1 MNRQSHQIASV
12 LLVCVELLKMDTQA
26 KITYIRN
33 TYQHML
39 SKSCVNWL
47 YVAKTRSLSLI
58 EAWALDGSISYE
70 MQKEL
75 DKEVGAVYSVCVDE
89 ISKK

>member
-1 MNRQSHQIASV
+1 
-12 LLVCVELLKMDTQA
+12 MDTA
-26 KITYIRN
+26 TKIAYIRN

-47 YVAKTRSLSLI
+47 YVAKIRSSSLT
-58 EAWALDGSISYE
+58 EAWGLDGSISYV

-75 DKEVGAVYSVCVDE
+75 EKEVEAVYHCCVDE
-89 ISKK
+89 ISKKEI

>member
-1 MNRQSHQIASV
+1 
-12 LLVCVELLKMDTQA
+12 MDTQA

-58 EAWALDGSISYE
+58 EAWMMDGSISYE
-70 MQKEL
+70 MQKDLE
-75 DKEVGAVYSVCVDE
+75 KEVEAVYYVCVDTVC
-89 ISKK
+89 KHP

>member
-1 MNRQSHQIASV
+1 
-12 LLVCVELLKMDTQA
+12 MDTQA
-26 KITYIRN
+26 KISYIRN

-47 YVAKTRSLSLI
+47 YVAKIRSEGLI
-58 EAWALDGSISYE
+58 EAWVMDGSISYE

-75 DKEVGAVYSVCVDE
+75 ELEVEAVYHLCVDQ
-89 ISKK
+89 ISKKEI

>member
-1 MNRQSHQIASV
+1 MTT
-12 LLVCVELLKMDTQA
+12 DD
-26 KITYIRN
+26 KINYIRN

-47 YVAKTRSLSLI
+47 YIAKIRSLTLI
-58 EAWALDGSISYE
+58 EAFALDGSISYE

-75 DKEVGAVYSVCVDE
+75 DKEVEAVYSCYVDE
-89 ISKK
+89 ISKKEI

>member
-1 MNRQSHQIASV
+1 
-12 LLVCVELLKMDTQA
+12 MDPVTD
-26 KITYIRN
+26 ISYIRN

-47 YVAKTRSLSLI
+47 YVAKIRSESLI
-58 EAWALDGSISYE
+58 EAFALDGSISYE

-75 DKEVGAVYSVCVDE
+75 ELEIEAVYNCCVDQ
-89 ISKK
+89 ISKKEI

>member
-1 MNRQSHQIASV
+1 
-12 LLVCVELLKMDTQA
+12 MDTA
-26 KITYIRN
+26 TKIAYIRN

-47 YVAKTRSLSLI
+47 YVAKIRSLTLI
-58 EAWALDGSISYE
+58 EAFGLDGSISYE

-75 DKEVGAVYSVCVDE
+75 EFEVSCVYNFVIDNLNRVL
-89 ISKK
+89 KV

>member
-1 MNRQSHQIASV
+1 MTT
-12 LLVCVELLKMDTQA
+12 DD

-47 YVAKTRSLSLI
+47 YVAKIRSLTLI
-58 EAWALDGSISYE
+58 EAFGLDGSISYE
-70 MQKEL
+70 MQKDLEQ
-75 DKEVGAVYSVCVDE
+75 EVEALYHCCVDE
-89 ISKK
+89 ISKKEI

>member
-1 MNRQSHQIASV
+1 MTTN
-12 LLVCVELLKMDTQA
+12 D
-26 KITYIRN
+26 KIIYIRN

-39 SKSCVNWL
+39 SKACVNWL
-47 YVAKTRSLSLI
+47 YVAKIRSESLI

-75 DKEVGAVYSVCVDE
+75 DDETEAVYNCCVDE
-89 ISKK
+89 ISKKEI

>member
-1 MNRQSHQIASV
+1 MTTN
-12 LLVCVELLKMDTQA
+12 D

-47 YVAKTRSLSLI
+47 YVAKIRSLSLI
-58 EAWALDGSISYE
+58 EAFALDGSISYE
-70 MQKEL
+70 MRKEL
-75 DKEVGAVYSVCVDE
+75 DKEVQAVYNCCVDA
-89 ISKK
+89 ISKKEI

>member
-1 MNRQSHQIASV
+1 
-12 LLVCVELLKMDTQA
+12 MDTAA
-26 KITYIRN
+26 KIAYIRN

-47 YVAKTRSLSLI
+47 YVAKIRSLTLI
-58 EAWALDGSISYE
+58 EAWGMDGSISYE
-70 MQKEL
+70 MQKDLE
-75 DKEVGAVYSVCVDE
+75 KEVEAVYDCCVDE

>member
-1 MNRQSHQIASV
+1 MTT
-12 LLVCVELLKMDTQA
+12 DD

-47 YVAKTRSLSLI
+47 YVAKIRSETLI
-58 EAWALDGSISYE
+58 EAFSLDGSISYE
-70 MQKEL
+70 MQKDLE
-75 DKEVGAVYSVCVDE
+75 KEVELVYQVCVDNLH
-89 ISKK
+89 KKA

>member
-1 MNRQSHQIASV
+1 
-12 LLVCVELLKMDTQA
+12 MDTAA

-47 YVAKTRSLSLI
+47 YVAKIRSLSLI
-58 EAWALDGSISYE
+58 EAFALDGSISYE

-75 DKEVGAVYSVCVDE
+75 EKEIEAVYNCCVDTVC
-89 ISKK
+89 KQP

>member
-1 MNRQSHQIASV
+1 
-12 LLVCVELLKMDTQA
+12 MDTA
-26 KITYIRN
+26 TKIVYIRN

-47 YVAKTRSLSLI
+47 YVAKIRSLSLI

-70 MQKEL
+70 VQKDLEKEL
-75 DKEVGAVYSVCVDE
+75 QAVYDCCVDQ
-89 ISKK
+89 ISKKEI

>member
-1 MNRQSHQIASV
+1 
-12 LLVCVELLKMDTQA
+12 MDTQA
-26 KITYIRN
+26 KIAYIRN

-47 YVAKTRSLSLI
+47 YVAKIRSESLI
-58 EAWALDGSISYE
+58 EAWTMDGSISYE

-75 DKEVGAVYSVCVDE
+75 ELEVEAVYHCCVDT
-89 ISKK
+89 ISKKEI

>member
-1 MNRQSHQIASV
+1 
-12 LLVCVELLKMDTQA
+12 MDTQA

-47 YVAKTRSLSLI
+47 YVAKIRSQSLI
-58 EAWALDGSISYE
+58 EAFSLDGSISYE
-70 MQKEL
+70 MQKDLE
-75 DKEVGAVYSVCVDE
+75 KEVEAVYYCCVDE

>member
-1 MNRQSHQIASV
+1 
-12 LLVCVELLKMDTQA
+12 MDTTT
-26 KITYIRN
+26 KIAYIRN

-47 YVAKTRSLSLI
+47 YVAKIRSLSLI
-58 EAWALDGSISYE
+58 EAWALDGSISYK

-75 DKEVGAVYSVCVDE
+75 ESEVEAVYYCCVDE
-89 ISKK
+89 ISKKFNY